1 MEEHQEVG
9 EQNICNGHA
18 GLNQRRSIR
27 ARFVD
32 LENIPLERLS
42 WNSEDRSVTE
52 KKKKKWQ
59 RKAKSRHSINSVG
72 WIKKNSWVYEGD
84 KDREEDCQ
92 MYKKEQELSKDDRF
106 IQRESSY
113 LILLP
118 LKLCGQ
124 KYVIT
129 ER

>member
-1 MEEHQEVG
+1 MSLKRKEK
-9 EQNICNGHA
+9 N
-18 GLNQRRSIR
+18 
-27 ARFVD
+27 
-32 LENIPLERLS
+32 
-42 WNSEDRSVTE
+42 DRG
-52 KKKKKWQ
+52 KQ
-59 RKAKSRHSINSVG
+59 KADIWEINSVG

-106 IQRESSY
+106 IQRESSC

-129 ER
+129 QR